1 MFLLLKFHSVAFSP
15 WIGIL
20 VLAAKELKNMNIL
33 SVLGQKRKVATYLL
47 TTCLFWRFIRQNKH
61 SSGKDES
68 EPKAS

>member
-1 MFLLLKFHSVAFSP
+1 
-15 WIGIL
+15 
-20 VLAAKELKNMNIL
+20 MNIL

-47 TTCLFWRFIRQNKH
+47 TTRLFWRFIRQNKH